1 MTTVNSTLPASGSA
15 STSGLHVLMVS
26 DVYFPRVN
34 GVSTS
39 IQTFRAALAKLGI
52 QVTLVV
58 PDYPEREIG
67 GDEWHVI
74 RVPSRAVPG
83 DPEDR
88 LMSPSTLYHLDRALA
103 GTTFDLVHVQ
113 TPFAAHYASLR
124 LARQRGLPC
133 LATYHTHFEEYLS
146 HYIPLLPRTWL
157 RTAARTLARRQ
168 CNALAA
174 VVVPSAPMLDT
185 LRDYGVSVPLQV
197 IPTGLPESQFKRGDG
212 MRFCV
217 RHGISPRRRVVLFVG
232 RAAHEKNIDFLL
244 SMLARARATDPELLL
259 VVAADGPAL
268 PDLRSRATALGLEG
282 HVLFVGYLDR
292 NTELRDCYAAAEVFV
307 FASQTETQGLV
318 LLEALASGLPVLAI
332 AALGT
337 RSIVDPGRGAV
348 AAATTPDAFAQQLID
363 LLGNPQR
370 LAELAAEG
378 LRFAHEWGADR
389 PAQQLASL
397 YGTLVARRA
406 SLGPQQ
412 GEATQRIETRA
423 IKAEG
428 TP

>member
-1 MTTVNSTLPASGSA
+1 MTAVTSAPLAGGSPR
-15 STSGLHVLMVS
+15 TPGLHVLMVS

-58 PDYPEREIG
+58 PDYPDRDIG
-67 GDEWHVI
+67 GDEWRVI

-88 LMSPSTLYHLDRALA
+88 LMSPGTLYHLDGALA
-103 GTTFDLVHVQ
+103 GTAFDLVHVQ
-113 TPFAAHYASLR
+113 TPFAAHSASRR

-133 LATYHTHFEEYLS
+133 MATYHTHFEEYLS
-146 HYIPLLPRTWL
+146 HYIPVLPRTWL

-168 CNALAA
+168 CNALDA
-174 VVVPSAPMLDT
+174 VVVPSEPMLDT
-185 LRDYGVSVPLQV
+185 LREYGVRVPLQV
-197 IPTGLPESQFKRGDG
+197 IPTGLPESQFARGDG

-217 RHGISPRRRVVLFVG
+217 RHGIAPRRRVVLFVG
-232 RAAHEKNIDFLL
+232 RAAHEKNIGFLL
-244 SMLARARATDPELLL
+244 NMLARARVAEPELLL

-268 PDLRSRATALGLEG
+268 PDLRLRATALGLEG

-292 NTELRDCYAAAEVFV
+292 NTELPDCYAAAEIFV

-337 RSIVDPGRGAV
+337 RSIIDPGRGAV
-348 AAATTPDAFAQQLID
+348 AAATTPDAFAHQLIN
-363 LLGNPQR
+363 LLGNPPR
-370 LAELAAEG
+370 LVELATEG

-389 PAQQLASL
+389 PAQQMAGL
-397 YGTLVARRA
+397 YRSLVARRA
-406 SLGPQQ
+406 SLGL
-412 GEATQRIETRA
+412 QRVESIETPAVR
-423 IKAEG
+423 AEG